1 MNKNKFSICIPYFNE
16 ANQIVNLTN
25 DILNLDL
32 NSQDLIINYIFIDD
46 CSNDD
51 TTIKLKNILQYNN
64 EIYSKCIFIK
74 NNFNIGYSSSL
85 IKSFKSSNSEFTLT
99 IPGDGDVLISKVL
112 PKVKYDFDLIIFE
125 RTNMFRARPLNRLI
139 ISYFFRL
146 LMTIFLGTNFKD
158 TNGIFVI
165 KTEIIQELNLHSKSF
180 FLNAEVIAKCIH
192 LKKNITFDNIELE
205 TKKIHKSSS
214 LNLRQFK
221 LLIKDFLKTIKIVY
235 LKKKN

>member
-1 MNKNKFSICIPYFNE
+1 
-16 ANQIVNLTN
+16 
-25 DILNLDL
+25 
-32 NSQDLIINYIFIDD
+32 
-46 CSNDD
+46 
-51 TTIKLKNILQYNN
+51 
-64 EIYSKCIFIK
+64 
-74 NNFNIGYSSSL
+74 
-85 IKSFKSSNSEFTLT
+85 LT

-221 LLIKDFLKTIKIVY
+221 LLIKDFLKTIKFVY
-235 LKKKN
+235 AKKKN